1 MSSKLRFLFVF
12 VCVAWIYQANPTF
25 VHAQA
30 KTGDSEIL
38 VNGYLLAQTGE
49 FGYRMITTT
58 FNYGYYLSENIQV
71 GGGPSISYYGSE
83 GDNSVML
90 NLNAFWRK
98 YFLKR
103 GRKYAFYAGAELFWF
118 NAFRSGSTGY
128 LRPFGG
134 VKYYLGR
141 GSKAAFDAN
150 IGVGTDFSEFMI
162 YGIFGVTIT
171 L

>member
-1 MSSKLRFLFVF
+1 MSSKLKFLFVF
-12 VCVAWIYQANPTF
+12 VCVIWIFQAYPAF
-25 VHAQA
+25 LHAQA
-30 KTGDSEIL
+30 RKGDSEIL

-58 FNYGYYLSENIQV
+58 FNYGYYLSDRIQV

-90 NLNAFWRK
+90 NLNAFGRK

-103 GRKYAFYAGAELFWF
+103 GRKYAFYTGAELFWY
-118 NAFRSGSTGY
+118 NAFSSGSTGY

-150 IGVGTDFSEFMI
+150 IGVGTDFKGAMF
-162 YGIFGVTIT
+162 YGIFGVTIM